1 MNNPEKDEPIIVAR
15 GLVKKYGFKT
25 VLRNLD
31 LSLEKG
37 DFLALF
43 GPNGA
48 GKTTL
53 IRILCSLAYPTSGKV
68 TLAGYDTREERQD
81 LRKIIGVISH
91 RTYLYH
97 HLTAFENL
105 RFYGRMYSVS
115 DLKERIEEL
124 LELVGLKPFAHES
137 VHTFSRGMEQ
147 RLSVARAIIH
157 DPQVL
162 FLDEPFTGLD
172 QHGAED
178 FMELLQG
185 FRRQGKTVLMTSHDL
200 DRGLDL
206 CTRVAIL
213 NAGRLV
219 FQKDRCQVQAK
230 GFRQIYFEQTKTST
244 PGLSVTS

>member
-1 MNNPEKDEPIIVAR
+1 MNKPVKADPMIEAR
-15 GLVKKYGFKT
+15 SLVKKYGFRT
-25 VLRNLD
+25 VLRKLD

-37 DFLALF
+37 DFLTLF

-53 IRILCSLAYPTSGKV
+53 IQILCSLTYPTSGEV
-68 TLAGYDTREERQD
+68 TLAGYDTREDREE

-91 RTYLYH
+91 HTYLYH

-105 RFYGRMYSVS
+105 RFYGRMYGVAG
-115 DLKERIEEL
+115 LKQRIEEL
-124 LELVGLKPFAHES
+124 LELVGLTPFANES

-157 DPQVL
+157 DPEVL

-178 FMELLQG
+178 FMELLRN
-185 FRRQGKTVLMTSHDL
+185 FRSQGKTVLMASHDL
-200 DRGLDL
+200 ERGLDL
-206 CTRVAIL
+206 CTHAAIL
-213 NAGRLV
+213 SSGTLV
-219 FQKDRCQVQAK
+219 FQKDRSQFPPE
-230 GFRQIYFEQTKTST
+230 GFRQIYFENPQIRTSSI
-244 PGLSVTS
+244 SVA